1 MKALSEMRSKQTIFD
16 DLAKLCS
23 LPGYVHAIAYL
34 CFRDNMEQKKVQ
46 EPLITPYPIR
56 RKDTLIG

>member
-1 MKALSEMRSKQTIFD
+1 MKALSEMRSEQTIFD

-34 CFRDNMEQKKVQ
+34 CFRDNMEQKKV
-46 EPLITPYPIR
+46 PGTIDYPVPHQA
-56 RKDTLIG
+56 